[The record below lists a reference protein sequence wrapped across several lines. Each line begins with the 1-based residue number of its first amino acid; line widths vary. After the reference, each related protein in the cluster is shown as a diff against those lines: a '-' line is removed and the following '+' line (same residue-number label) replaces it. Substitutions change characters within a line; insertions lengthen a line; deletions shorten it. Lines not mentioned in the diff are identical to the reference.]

1 MTAHTIVLIWFFRVF
16 FPSFLDL
23 FSIYKV
29 STISAPTRSLP
40 FLSFIVPIFG
50 QNVPLIFQISLKRSL
65 VFPLQMVSSFI
76 HCSLKKVFLSLHTV
90 IRKSE
95 LSWICLSL
103 LFSSLLALA
112 ICEAS
117 SDDRFAFLLL
127 FFFGMVL
134 FAASCTVLWTSAHSY
149 LGTLST
155 RSNPLNLFV
164 TPTVQS

>member
-1 MTAHTIVLIWFFRVF
+1 MVVIQFIKISFVQFFMH
-16 FPSFLDL
+16 SFHL
-23 FSIYKV
+23 FLTSSV
-29 STISAPTRSLP
+29 STLSLP

-149 LGTLST
+149 SGILFT
-155 RSNPLNLFV
+155 RSDPLNLFI
-164 TPTVQS
+164 TSTAYSKGI